1 MPVEQFTAALGR
13 LYPISND
20 YRNFLETE
28 GVVVRKTIRK
38 NDTLLM
44 PGLDT
49 GRLIHLL
56 SGSCKI
62 YWLDEN
68 NEEHIF
74 MFLEAGGF
82 VMIPDDFC
90 IGQRNGDL
98 YIRMIADSEVKMIGA
113 EQMREVY
120 SRFPEAGIHV
130 TMIEKGLFGLRDRHL
145 LMLMKKEHER
155 YGYFVR
161 EFHYVYRMALTER
174 ELCRFLNICRKTLSV
189 GKTNWLLKDR
199 RR

>member
-1 MPVEQFTAALGR
+1 MSVEQFTAALGV

-20 YRNFLETE
+20 YRSFLETE

-38 NDTLLM
+38 NDMLLM

-49 GRLIHLL
+49 GRLIYLP

-62 YWLDEN
+62 YWLDGD

-74 MFLEAGGF
+74 MFLESGSF
-82 VMIPDDFC
+82 LVIPDDFC

-98 YIRMIADSEVKMIGA
+98 YIKMIADSEVMMIGA
-113 EQMREVY
+113 DQMREVY
-120 SRFPEAGIHV
+120 SRFPEAFVHV
-130 TMIEKGLFGLRDRHL
+130 RMIEKGLFALRDKHL
-145 LMLMKKEHER
+145 LMLMKKVHER